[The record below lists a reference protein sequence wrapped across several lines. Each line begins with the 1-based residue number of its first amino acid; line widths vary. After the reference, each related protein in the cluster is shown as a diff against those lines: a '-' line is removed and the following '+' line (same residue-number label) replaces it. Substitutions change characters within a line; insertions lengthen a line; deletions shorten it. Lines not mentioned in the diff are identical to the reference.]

1 MASRSLLIPFIL
13 FANFCNTLLA
23 NPNSSE
29 QTKDSFEVVLLDAES
44 IQEEIQNK
52 ISSHDHVGA
61 VSSIITAIEYFKQEN
76 NTERVY
82 YYRFVLSRIYL
93 YLGMYQKAADNL
105 EYCHVYFK
113 QEDRDLDVVR
123 AQHALAYVYKKLG
136 NADMAL
142 YFLGQCQE
150 TKADKFNEFCQNE
163 HNLVDA
169 LLHLSRLRSQKVL
182 NDIYAYAKSI
192 NNIDLHI
199 KSLETLGDYY
209 FHYARYKQ
217 AESVYKKA
225 LELGKNNQFI
235 DYCKQF
241 SFRLYECSNY
251 SGNYKRASEY
261 LLQYIHFNDSLNR
274 INNSEQLLKLIGKYE
289 QKEIQSEKI
298 DLAKS
303 KRLFELKSRRSNY
316 TLYSLLF
323 SIGAILLAGFF
334 IILFY
339 QQKLETSHIIHS
351 QTEQINNQK
360 IKELE
365 SNMQLQSMQAMING
379 QESERERIAKD
390 LHDSLGGVL
399 STIKL
404 RFDKLAH
411 EHPVDDAESLE
422 KLTRLIDTACD
433 EVRSIAN
440 DLKPGSLEKLGLI
453 EAIKDMLNRYKVDKG
468 PEIIFQYYGFE
479 GGGQIDSNIALN
491 IYRIIQELVNNS
503 IKHAKC
509 SEIFVQMHKKGNEM
523 TISVEDDGKG
533 FNESNIKKGMGLENI
548 KSRVNYL
555 KGELTMDSSDQ
566 QGTAILVHLP
576 IKVNLEFALS
586 NDALRN

>member
-1 MASRSLLIPFIL
+1 MRILIFIWLVFGSCLHAVVAADDSLKVSR
-13 FANFCNTLLA
+13 
-23 NPNSSE
+23 
-29 QTKDSFEVVLLDAES
+29 DSFEVVLLDAES
-44 IQEEIQNK
+44 LSLEIEHK
-52 ISSHDHVGA
+52 ISQHDYPSAVG
-61 VSSIITAIEYFKQEN
+61 SLLTAIEYFRQEN
-76 NTERVY
+76 NNEKVY
-82 YYRFVLSRIYL
+82 YYRFILARVYM
-93 YLGMYQKAADNL
+93 YLGMYQKAANTL

-123 AQHALAYVYKKLG
+123 SQHSLAYIYKKLG
-136 NADMAL
+136 NMDMAL
-142 YFLGQCQE
+142 YFLGQCQQ
-150 TKADKFNEFCQNE
+150 TKADKYNEFCQNE
-163 HNLVDA
+163 HALVEA
-169 LLHLSRLRSQKVL
+169 QLYLSRIRSQNIL
-182 NDIYAYAKSI
+182 NKIYTYAKSI
-192 NNIDLHI
+192 PYLDMQV
-199 KSLETLGDYY
+199 KSLEALGDYY
-209 FHYARYKQ
+209 YHHARYKQ
-217 AESVYKKA
+217 AENVYRKA
-225 LELGKNNQFI
+225 LELTKANNFI
-235 DYCKQF
+235 DYNKQF

-251 SGNYKRASEY
+251 SGNYKKATDY
-261 LLQYIHFNDSLNR
+261 LLQFIKYNDTLNK
-274 INNSEQLLKLIGKYE
+274 INNSEQLLKLIGRYE
-289 QKEIQSEKI
+289 QKEMQSDII

-339 QQKLETSHIIHS
+339 QQKLETNQIIHN

-365 SNMQLQSMQAMING
+365 SNLQLQSMQSMING

-404 RFDKLAH
+404 RFDNIAH
-411 EHPVDDAESLE
+411 QNHFDDRDSVE

-433 EVRSIAN
+433 EVRYIAN

-453 EAIKDMLNRYKVDKG
+453 EAIKDMLNRYKVDNG
-468 PEIIFQYYGFE
+468 PEIFFQFYGFE
-479 GGGQIDSNIALN
+479 GGGQIDSNAALN

-503 IKHAKC
+503 IKHAGCK
-509 SEIFVQMHKKGNEM
+509 EIFVQMHRKGNEM
-523 TISVEDDGKG
+523 TISVEDDGAG
-533 FNESNIKKGMGLENI
+533 FNETVVKKGMGLENI

-555 KGELTMDSSDQ
+555 RGELTLDSNEN

-576 IKVNLEFALS
+576 IRS
-586 NDALRN
+586 

>member
-1 MASRSLLIPFIL
+1 MRFTIFIWLLFSFQLQAQLTGSDTLSLP
-13 FANFCNTLLA
+13 
-23 NPNSSE
+23 
-29 QTKDSFEVVLLDAES
+29 KDSFEVVLLDAES
-44 IQEEIQNK
+44 IQNEIEQK
-52 ISSHDHVGA
+52 INQHDYPSA
-61 VSSIITAIEYFKQEN
+61 VSSLLTAIEYFRQEN
-76 NTERVY
+76 NNDKVY
-82 YYRFVLSRIYL
+82 YYRFVLSRVYL
-93 YLGMYQKAADNL
+93 YLGMYQKAANTL

-113 QEDRDLDVVR
+113 QEGRDLDVVR
-123 AQHALAYVYKKLG
+123 SQHALAYIYKKMG
-136 NADMAL
+136 NLDMAL
-142 YFLGQCQE
+142 YFLGQCQD
-150 TKADKFNEFCQNE
+150 TKADKFNEYCQNE
-163 HNLVDA
+163 HNLLDA
-169 LLHLSRLRSQKVL
+169 QLHLSRLRSQTQL
-182 NDIYAYAKSI
+182 NNIYAYAKTLT
-192 NNIDLHI
+192 NVDLHL

-209 FHYARYKQ
+209 YHHARYKQ
-217 AESVYKKA
+217 AEAVYKKA
-225 LELGKNNQFI
+225 IELSKTNNFI
-235 DYCKQF
+235 DYNKQF

-251 SGNYKRASEY
+251 SGNYKRAADY
-261 LLQYIHFNDSLNR
+261 LLQFIQYNDTLNK
-274 INNSEQLLKLIGKYE
+274 INNSEQLLRLIGKYE
-289 QKEIQSEKI
+289 QKEIQSDKI

-339 QQKLETSHIIHS
+339 QQKLETNQIIHN

-365 SNMQLQSMQAMING
+365 NNLQLQSMQSMING

-404 RFDKLAH
+404 RFDNLAH
-411 EHPVDDAESLE
+411 EHQFSDRDSLE
-422 KLTRLIDTACD
+422 KLTKLIDTACD
-433 EVRSIAN
+433 EVRYISN

-468 PEIIFQYYGFE
+468 PEIFFQYYGFE
-479 GGGQIDSNIALN
+479 GGGQIEANSALN

-503 IKHAKC
+503 IKHAGCK
-509 SEIFVQMHKKGNEM
+509 EIFVQMHRKGNEM
-523 TISVEDDGKG
+523 TISVEDDGSG
-533 FNESNIKKGMGLENI
+533 FNESSVKKGMGLENI

-555 KGELTMDSSDQ
+555 RGELTLDSNEN

-576 IKVNLEFALS
+576 IK
-586 NDALRN
+586 

>member
-1 MASRSLLIPFIL
+1 MKVPALILAFFGVMNLVHASQDST
-13 FANFCNTLLA
+13 A
-23 NPNSSE
+23 
-29 QTKDSFEVVLLDAES
+29 QGQDSFEVVLLDAET
-44 IQEEIQNK
+44 IQTEIESRIN
-52 ISSHDHVGA
+52 SHDHVGA
-61 VSSIITAIEYFKQEN
+61 VSSLITAIEYFKQEN
-76 NTERVY
+76 NTEKVY
-82 YYRFVLSRIYL
+82 YYRFVLSRVYL

-113 QEDRDLDVVR
+113 QEERDLDVVR
-123 AQHALAYVYKKLG
+123 SQHALAYVYKKIG
-136 NADMAL
+136 NIDMAL
-142 YFLGQCQE
+142 YFLGQCQNS
-150 TKADKFNEFCQNE
+150 KADKFNEFCQFE
-163 HNLVDA
+163 HSLVDA
-169 LLHLSRLRSQKVL
+169 MLHLSRLRSQSTL
-182 NDIYAYAKSI
+182 NQIYAYAKSI

-199 KSLETLGDYY
+199 KSLEALGDYY
-209 FHYARYKQ
+209 YHYARYKQ

-225 LELGKNNQFI
+225 LEICKTNQFI

-261 LLQYIHFNDSLNR
+261 LIQYIKFNDSLNK
-274 INNSEQLLKLIGKYE
+274 INNSELLLKLIGKYE

-339 QQKLETSHIIHS
+339 QQKLETSHIIHN

-411 EHPVDDAESLE
+411 DHPEKNDESLE

-433 EVRSIAN
+433 EVRYIAN

-453 EAIKDMLNRYKVDKG
+453 EAIKDMLNRYKVEKG

-479 GGGQIDSNIALN
+479 GGGQIDSNVALN
-491 IYRIIQELVNNS
+491 IYRIIQEMVNNS

-509 SEIFVQMHKKGNEM
+509 KEIFVQMHKKGNEM

-533 FNESNIKKGMGLENI
+533 FNESTIKKGMGLENI

-555 KGELTMDSSDQ
+555 KGELTMDSSQ
-566 QGTAILVHLP
+566 EQGTAILVHLP
-576 IKVNLEFALS
+576 IRINADFISSSYTAKE
-586 NDALRN
+586 